1 MSRAY
6 QIQLEQDY
14 QDTYGDFI
22 QVSEMILKT
31 TGDERQALLNLR
43 TILKNTIKV
52 MEKEISKWQEL

>member
-1 MSRAY
+1 MRAY

-22 QVSEMILKT
+22 QVSEMILKAR
-31 TGDERQALLNLR
+31 GKERQALLNLR

-52 MEKEISKWQEL
+52 MEKEINKWQEIG